1 MEHIIQF
8 GVTVDDDLIR
18 RIIEQAS
25 ETVIKETKK
34 ELGVDRGYYS
44 EENVIRRLVEKEVA
58 LLFDKHKDAI
68 VEEVGKQLANKL
80 VRTKA
85 VKERTSEILDTVLG
99 GGSDESD

>member
-34 ELGVDRGYYS
+34 ELGVD
-44 EENVIRRLVEKEVA
+44 
-58 LLFDKHKDAI
+58 
-68 VEEVGKQLANKL
+68 
-80 VRTKA
+80 
-85 VKERTSEILDTVLG
+85 
-99 GGSDESD
+99 